1 MPAITRS
8 QSRVQQLTTS
18 KNTNKKNKKTMSRND
33 IQFTKN
39 GGLILKK
46 DQFLARGGLIITDT
60 LGLQQTINLN
70 LPGQIMSTAK
80 VFKKFIPTSELW
92 ASDNQTSEWALAPDG
107 WAWKYF
113 SERNYFSYDWYELV
127 PLPN

>member
-1 MPAITRS
+1 
-8 QSRVQQLTTS
+8 
-18 KNTNKKNKKTMSRND
+18 MSRND
-33 IQFTKN
+33 IQFTSN

-70 LPGQIMSTAK
+70 LPGHIMSTAK
-80 VFKKFIPTSELW
+80 IFKKFIPTSELW

-127 PLPN
+127 PLPNY